1 MKSTMTDD
9 QETIRQMVRGEI
21 PWTQLKAIGISID
34 LEGNRCKIENPRGIV
49 AKADVHDLAKGLLAY
64 LNNPVELRQWAYLLE
79 ASSTFLD
86 LDVEDHPAGEQML
99 RALWKASFGE
109 SISEDEKKMAQQ
121 LNLSGSPHP

>member
-21 PWTQLKAIGISID
+21 PWTQLKAIGISIV

-49 AKADVHDLAKGLLAY
+49 ARANVHDLAKGLLAY

-99 RALWKASFGE
+99 RACGKHRSE
-109 SISEDEKKMAQQ
+109 SQFPKMRRKWH
-121 LNLSGSPHP
+121 NN

>member
-49 AKADVHDLAKGLLAY
+49 AKADVHDLAKGLLSY
-64 LNNPVELRQWAYLLE
+64 LNNVAELRQWACLLE
-79 ASSTFLD
+79 ARFHLLGPRRGGPSVRRPNVANL
-86 LDVEDHPAGEQML
+86 M
-99 RALWKASFGE
+99 E
-109 SISEDEKKMAQQ
+109 SIVRRTDFR
-121 LNLSGSPHP
+121 G